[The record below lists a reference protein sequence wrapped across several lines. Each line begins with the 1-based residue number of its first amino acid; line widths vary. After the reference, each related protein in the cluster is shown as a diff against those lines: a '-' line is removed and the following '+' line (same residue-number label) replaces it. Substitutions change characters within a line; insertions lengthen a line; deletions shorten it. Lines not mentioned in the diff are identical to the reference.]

1 MVGTRDDEKPFGR
14 IAGLIILVCHLYR
27 NKMILCSVN
36 KQDGNTAVSQRLQC
50 RVFVRGDLQLLAEY
64 FISDNASH
72 VERNMKIIVGH
83 MFPDGMRGCEAAVS
97 NNAAH
102 VIRQFEAGSH

>member
-1 MVGTRDDEKPFGR
+1 MPWSAPGTTKSLLG
-14 IAGLIILVCHLYR
+14 AL
-27 NKMILCSVN
+27 
-36 KQDGNTAVSQRLQC
+36 QAAVSQRLQC
-50 RVFVRGDLQLLAEY
+50 RVFVRGDLQLLTEY

-83 MFPDGMRGCEAAVS
+83 MLPDGMRGCEAAVS

-102 VIRQFEAGSH
+102 VIRQFKAGSH